1 MSSDGRRTVH
11 TKAGLRARQPT
22 QTGEHMSISYLPV
35 SNTNVPGRQPIA
47 QLEATFTAKLAELR
61 AHADQQRFA
70 WALDIDGRYSGPT
83 PSALLLK

>member
-61 AHADQQRFA
+61 ALRFPRA
-70 WALDIDGRYSGPT
+70 RVVLWQMESWNVRP
-83 PSALLLK
+83 